1 MLHCSSLFVS
11 HLSLCCIVLLCLSH
25 ICHYVALFSSV
36 CPTSVTI
43 LHCSC
48 LLVPHLSLCCN
59 VLLCLFHI
67 CHYMLHCYSLFVLHL
82 SLQYVALFFSVCLTS
97 VTMLHCSSLFVPHLS
112 LCYIVAL
119 CLSNNCHYVALF
131 SSICPTSV
139 SMCLYSTCVF
149 CMMTG
154 VSSLPVFSIGKF

>member
-1 MLHCSSLFVS
+1 VCCTGRFFGKSNVTLFSPIRPPRLTIALFFSVCLTSVTMLHCS
-11 HLSLCCIVLLCLSH
+11 
-25 ICHYVALFSSV
+25 
-36 CPTSVTI
+36 
-43 LHCSC
+43 
-48 LLVPHLSLCCN
+48 
-59 VLLCLFHI
+59 
-67 CHYMLHCYSLFVLHL
+67 SLFVLHL
-82 SLQYVALFFSVCLTS
+82 SLQYVAMFFSVCLTS